1 MKETMV
7 NKKDEPVNV
16 TITFTEQQMELV
28 HKLAKEMETTP
39 AKAVTIA
46 VEEFVRKEGGRYT
59 A

>member
-1 MKETMV
+1 MADEH
-7 NKKDEPVNV
+7 NKPVEI